1 MSNNRKIHAAN
12 EIKPVIEIFSLQLSY
27 IPEILRKNSKDLK
40 NENVVSHQSL
50 RNKKLG
56 MY

>member
-1 MSNNRKIHAAN
+1 MSNNRKIHTAN
-12 EIKPVIEIFSLQLSY
+12 EIKPVIEIVSLQLSY

-50 RNKKLG
+50 KNKKLG